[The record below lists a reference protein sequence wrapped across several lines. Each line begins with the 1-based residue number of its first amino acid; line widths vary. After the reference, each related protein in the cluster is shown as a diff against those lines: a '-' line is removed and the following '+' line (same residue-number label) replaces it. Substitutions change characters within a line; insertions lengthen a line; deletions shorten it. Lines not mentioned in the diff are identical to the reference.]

1 MANQTHGPL
10 GGDVF
15 NTSEGLTRV
24 VPEPRRPSARRDPN
38 APDVLALADAK
49 KALDR
54 HRESLDGARR
64 ARDGTIERARDS
76 LRTYKAPLADA
87 VNGRRKG
94 LEFEMKAVDRFDA
107 PLKAAKAQT
116 RRRHSVGPSK
126 DI

>member
-1 MANQTHGPL
+1 
-10 GGDVF
+10 
-15 NTSEGLTRV
+15 
-24 VPEPRRPSARRDPN
+24 VPDPRRPSARRDPN

-76 LRTYKAPLADA
+76 LRTYKAALVEA
-87 VNGRRKG
+87 VDGRRNG

-107 PLKAAKAQT
+107 PLKAAKERA
-116 RRRHSVGPSK
+116 RRRRFHGPSK

>member
-1 MANQTHGPL
+1 MTK
-10 GGDVF
+10 
-15 NTSEGLTRV
+15 
-24 VPEPRRPSARRDPN
+24 PRRRFARRDPN
-38 APDVLALADAK
+38 ALDVLALADAK

-87 VNGRRKG
+87 VDGRRRG
-94 LEFEMKAVDRFDA
+94 LEFEMKAVDRFDGA
-107 PLKAAKAQT
+107 LKAAKPQT
-116 RRRHSVGPSK
+116 RRRHAAGPSK

>member
-1 MANQTHGPL
+1 MVN
-10 GGDVF
+10 
-15 NTSEGLTRV
+15 
-24 VPEPRRPSARRDPN
+24 PRRRSGRRDPN
-38 APDVLALADAK
+38 ALDVLALAEAK
-49 KALDR
+49 RALNR

-76 LRTYKAPLADA
+76 LRTYKSPLVEA
-87 VNGRRKG
+87 VDGRRKG

-116 RRRHSVGPSK
+116 RRRHSAGPSK

>member
-1 MANQTHGPL
+1 MAN
-10 GGDVF
+10 
-15 NTSEGLTRV
+15 
-24 VPEPRRPSARRDPN
+24 PRRRSARRDPN
-38 APDVLALADAK
+38 ALDVLALADAK

-76 LRTYKAPLADA
+76 LRAYKAPLVEA
-87 VNGRRKG
+87 VEGRRKG
-94 LEFEMKAVDRFDA
+94 LESEMKAVDRFDA

-116 RRRHSVGPSK
+116 RRRRSARPSK

>member
-1 MANQTHGPL
+1 MAN
-10 GGDVF
+10 
-15 NTSEGLTRV
+15 
-24 VPEPRRPSARRDPN
+24 PRRRSTRRDPN
-38 APDVLALADAK
+38 ALDVLALADAK

-87 VNGRRKG
+87 VDSRRKG

-107 PLKAAKAQT
+107 PLEAAKAQT
-116 RRRHSVGPSK
+116 RRRRSVGPSK